1 MNKGFQ
7 GEVKAKGLI
16 FIYKWWRLVNEF
28 RNFCISDETDK
39 VYRELEEAIG
49 IC

>member
-16 FIYKWWRLVNEF
+16 FIYKWWRLVDDF
-28 RNFCISDETDK
+28 RNFCINGKTK
-39 VYRELEEAIG
+39 KIYHQLEEAIG